1 MSFFQK
7 KPVEYFTPEQKELML
22 DAVRKAEQATSG
34 EVRVFVESRC
44 KFVDPVDRAHEVFT
58 SLKMDHTRER
68 NAVLLYVAMKDRQLA
83 LWGDQ
88 GVHDKVGDDFW
99 KKQVRHIL
107 SHFQR
112 DNYTEGIATVVREV
126 GEMLSRFF
134 PHIDGAK
141 NELPDDIV
149 FGR

>member
-1 MSFFQK
+1 MSWFQK
-7 KPVEYFTPEQKELML
+7 KPVEFFTPEQKELML
-22 DAVRKAEQATSG
+22 DAVRASEQATSG

-44 KFVDPVDRAHEVFT
+44 KYVDPVDRAKEVFT

-68 NAVLLYVAMKDRQLA
+68 NAVLLYVAMRDRQLA

-88 GVHDKVGDDFW
+88 GIHDKVGDDFW
-99 KKQVRHIL
+99 KRQVQYIL
-107 SHFQR
+107 SHFKK
-112 DNYTEGIATVVREV
+112 DNYAEGIAAVVREM
-126 GEMLSRFF
+126 GEMLSRSF
-134 PHIDGAK
+134 PHVDGAK